1 MLVAI
6 ERGKWREASS
16 VLERVGLSKKK
27 LEEMLE
33 LATEMGG
40 DLFD

>member
-6 ERGKWREASS
+6 ERGKWTEASS